1 MARLLLHRLGNVICR
16 REEEET
22 AGDDKIDLP
31 ERLDRLVPRV
41 EPLHI
46 VDELRLVHLR
56 LAREDDA
63 GADRFRL
70 HLAARQD
77 LQVRFYR
84 VRVSC
89 NKQNQERG
97 RSLR

>member
-1 MARLLLHRLGNVICR
+1 MINLL
-16 REEEET
+16 
-22 AGDDKIDLP
+22 
-31 ERLDRLVPRV
+31 ERLDRSVLYV

-46 VDELRLVHLR
+46 IDEIRLVHLR

-70 HLAARQD
+70 LLAARQD
-77 LQVRFYR
+77 LQVGFYR
-84 VRVSC
+84 ARVSC
-89 NKQNQERG
+89 KTKQNQERG